1 MLLSS
6 NGIYYIDLN
15 NGTCVENKNLVNKSD
30 QAFVLQKSNIKIL
43 GKLKEMSTLLPIRK
57 NSDGVDCRRSENYI
71 LINVLLY
78 FTI

>member
-15 NGTCVENKNLVNKSD
+15 NGTCALVNKSD
-30 QAFVLQKSNIKIL
+30 QAFVLQKSNIMIL

-78 FTI
+78 FII